1 MSEPPMS
8 DLPESGSGPNAIK
21 AALVATELAGPVF
34 RLMEWVKSRG
44 AKPEPSPD
52 GLPIPP
58 PYLIQMVVG
67 YPDANWFCDSGK
79 DAAYEFER
87 LFHAGGF
94 ELRYAKRLL
103 DFGCGAGRIV
113 RQMPLVTQA
122 ELFGVDYNPR
132 LARWCS
138 ENLKGTFKRNRLRP
152 PLDFE
157 AGFFDALYALSVFT
171 HLRSETQDEWL
182 AELHRVLAPGG
193 HALITFHD
201 EFQPKRPDVAEK
213 LKSAAFIVENDALEG
228 SNLMAT
234 FQTWD
239 DARTR
244 FSRLFDIVAERRS
257 VETHFHQAA
266 VVLRKRQA
274 EA

>member
-1 MSEPPMS
+1 MS
-8 DLPESGSGPNAIK
+8 DNRRNAIK
-21 AALVATELAGPVF
+21 SALVATGLAGPAF
-34 RLMEWVKSRG
+34 RLREWVKSRN
-44 AKPEPSPD
+44 AKAEPSPD

-67 YPDANWFCDSGK
+67 YTDPQWFCASGEG
-79 DAAYEFER
+79 AAFEFEK
-87 LFHAGGF
+87 LFNEAGADF
-94 ELRYAKRLL
+94 RNAKRVL
-103 DFGCGAGRIV
+103 DFGCGAGRII
-113 RQMPLVTQA
+113 RHMPRITDA
-122 ELFGVDYNPR
+122 ELFGVDYNAR
-132 LARWCS
+132 QVRWCS
-138 ENLKGTFKRNRLRP
+138 QNLKGTFKRNRLHP

-171 HLRSETQDEWL
+171 HLRSETQDKWL
-182 AELHRVLAPGG
+182 GELHRVLAPGG

-213 LKSAAFIVENDALEG
+213 LKDVAFIVENDTLEG

-239 DARTR
+239 DARAR

-257 VETHFHQAA
+257 VDTHFRQAA
-266 VVLRKRQA
+266 VVLRKRQL
-274 EA
+274 ETETGRGPQ